1 MVEAK
6 TKIKEGMASPV
17 LSSSKSTATL
27 DKSADPPNGEA
38 TSKDKIQLISN
49 ENGKV
54 KYSVMGSAFELPE
67 QFELINMIGQGAYG
81 VVVAVR
87 NKHDKSPDA
96 LYAVKKIEKAFE
108 HKVFA

>member
-6 TKIKEGMASPV
+6 TKIKEGVTSPM
-17 LSSSKSTATL
+17 LSSTKSTATL
-27 DKSADPPNGEA
+27 DKSADPPTEDKKSNE
-38 TSKDKIQLISN
+38 KIQLISN
-49 ENGKV
+49 ANGKV

-67 QFELINMIGQGAYG
+67 QFELINMIGSGAYG

-87 NKHDKSPDA
+87 NKYDDNKDA
-96 LYAVKKIEKAFE
+96 LYAIKKIEKAFE